1 MAYTGPA
8 FYDDEAIF
16 EEYHARR
23 KQGTNANRLLEEP
36 VILEM
41 IGAVEGLRV
50 ADLGCGDG
58 VLGVQL
64 LAAGAAR
71 YEGVDGSERMVARA
85 QELLAGSSG
94 TAAHVM
100 LEEWEAAAESLE
112 LVVSRLVLHYL
123 AEDDLLALLRR
134 VHAGLTPGGRLV
146 VSVEHPVLTSCNA
159 SLEQSG
165 RRGSWIVDD
174 YFATGARKVH
184 WMGGT
189 VTKHHRTVADYFRL
203 LQEAGFA
210 VEMLRESR
218 PERERFETEEEYQ
231 RRMRIPLFL
240 FLAGRKIG

>member
-23 KQGTNANRLLEEP
+23 QHGMNANRLLEEP
-36 VILEM
+36 VMKEM
-41 IGAVEGLRV
+41 IGAVDGLRI

-58 VLGVQL
+58 GFGVEL
-64 LAAGAAR
+64 LAAGAAK
-71 YEGVDGSERMVARA
+71 YAGVDGSERMVAKAR
-85 QELLAGSSG
+85 ESLAGTIG
-94 TAAHVM
+94 TATLGM
-100 LEEWEAAAESLE
+100 LEEWEAEAESYE

-134 VHAGLTPGGRLV
+134 VHAGVTPGGRFV

-174 YFATGARKVH
+174 YFVTGVREVR

-189 VTKHHRTVADYFRL
+189 VRKHHRTVADYFRL
-203 LQEAGFA
+203 MQEAGFA

-240 FLAGRKIG
+240 FLAGRKVG